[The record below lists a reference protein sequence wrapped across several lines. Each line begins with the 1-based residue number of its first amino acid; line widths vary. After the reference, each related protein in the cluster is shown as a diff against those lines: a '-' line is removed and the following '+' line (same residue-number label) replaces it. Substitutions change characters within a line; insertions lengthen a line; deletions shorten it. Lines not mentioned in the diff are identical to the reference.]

1 MNFRH
6 KIPDAQSL
14 VRAVI
19 APAFLLGLMSVPA
32 TGQDDVPLVVR
43 TQVAPGVHRVG
54 QAIEVRVGVVAAGER
69 PEVVPPKVAG
79 ADLTLVGTSSR
90 PIVASGIGTL
100 VLERDQFLSRFRL
113 VPHRT
118 GTLEIPPFRARLGER
133 TGASRPLRL
142 SIGALPPV
150 GRPAEFLGGVG
161 PFEVAAEAS
170 PTTLRA
176 GQEFEFRIHLTG
188 PGALG
193 ATRRPG
199 LARFDRVTL
208 GLRVEPRPTDVV
220 AEPPSRIFRYRLR
233 PTRAG
238 EAVLPPVAVAAFDP
252 ESDQYVTKVTAGVP
266 IRVVAVPRFD
276 PTSLDDGPEPN
287 TASTRAVERG
297 TLHIGFGAGLL
308 LASLVLAWAWRRPD
322 RRSGPG
328 RLARQLSCSFDAGRA
343 PEEVAR
349 AITDGL
355 IEYLALATARPRGA
369 LTPDEARRGILQAA
383 GSTDLA
389 ARAER
394 LVARGDRVRFARED
408 ADTEEL
414 VSAAWLL
421 FSDLG
426 RVTVR
431 KRGGSEE
438 GEQPREAVET
448 AM

>member
-6 KIPDAQSL
+6 KIPDTQSL

-19 APAFLLGLMSVPA
+19 APASLLGLMSVPA

-43 TQVAPGVHRVG
+43 AQVAPGVHRVG

-113 VPHRT
+113 VPHRA

-252 ESDQYVTKVTAGVP
+252 ASDQYVTKVTAGVP
-266 IRVVAVPRFD
+266 IRVVAAPRFD

-287 TASTRAVERG
+287 AASTRAVGRG
-297 TLHIGFGAGLL
+297 TLHIGFGAGLV

-328 RLARQLSCSFDAGRA
+328 R
-343 PEEVAR
+343 
-349 AITDGL
+349 
-355 IEYLALATARPRGA
+355 
-369 LTPDEARRGILQAA
+369 
-383 GSTDLA
+383 
-389 ARAER
+389 
-394 LVARGDRVRFARED
+394 
-408 ADTEEL
+408 
-414 VSAAWLL
+414 
-421 FSDLG
+421 
-426 RVTVR
+426 
-431 KRGGSEE
+431 
-438 GEQPREAVET
+438 
-448 AM
+448 